1 MCNPTAYAVFQVA
14 SAVNDYNNA
23 SNAAKA
29 TNANSEANA
38 ARIRNE
44 AIYSDNA
51 LIRKKERE
59 TEKTSLQKF
68 QTNIKA
74 KKLLSEAK
82 VGIGEKNIGGNI
94 TDTLLGDIERQRG
107 FAFSTIDSNYE
118 NYVRSIDE
126 NREAANRGYV
136 NQVLALPRAVR
147 PSFLPYALKAAGN
160 VALTYAS
167 VKAPA
172 TPVGQTTGYTKEGIN
187 LDSLYS
193 DLS

>member
-1 MCNPTAYAVFQVA
+1 MCNPAAYAVFQVA

-172 TPVGQTTGYTKEGIN
+172 TPAGQTTGYTKEGIN

-193 DLS
+193 GLS

>member
-1 MCNPTAYAVFQVA
+1 MCTPEAYAVFQVA
-14 SAVNDYNNA
+14 SAVNDY
-23 SNAAKA
+23 SNAKNTAKSV
-29 TNANSEANA
+29 NANSEANA

-74 KKLLSEAK
+74 KKLLAEAK

-172 TPVGQTTGYTKEGIN
+172 TPVGQTTGYTKDGIN

-193 DLS
+193 GLS

>member
-1 MCNPTAYAVFQVA
+1 MCDPTAYAVLQVA

-107 FAFSTIDSNYE
+107 FAFTTIDSNYE

-172 TPVGQTTGYTKEGIN
+172 TPVGQTTGYTKDGIN
-187 LDSLYS
+187 LDSLNS
-193 DLS
+193 GLS

>member
-1 MCNPTAYAVFQVA
+1 MCDPTAYAVLQAF
-14 SAVNDYNNA
+14 SAVNDYKA
-23 SNAAKA
+23 ASSNAKNINA
-29 TNANSEANA
+29 TSESNAT
-38 ARIRNE
+38 RIRNE

-107 FAFSTIDSNYE
+107 FAFNTIDSNYE

-126 NREAANRGYV
+126 NRETQNRSYG
-136 NQVLALPRAVR
+136 NQILALPRAVR
-147 PSFLPYALKAAGN
+147 PSFLSYAVKAAAN
-160 VALTYAS
+160 VAVAS
-167 VKAPA
+167 YSPAPK
-172 TPVGQTTGYTKEGIN
+172 TPVGQTSGFTPAGIN

-193 DLS
+193 GLS

>member
-1 MCNPTAYAVFQVA
+1 MCDPAAYAVLQAF
-14 SAVNDYNNA
+14 SAVNDFKAASSTAKNINA
-23 SNAAKA
+23 TAESNA
-29 TNANSEANA
+29 T
-38 ARIRNE
+38 RIRNE
-44 AIYSDNA
+44 AVYSDNA

-107 FAFSTIDSNYE
+107 FAFTTIDSNYE

-126 NREAANRGYV
+126 NREAQNRSYS
-136 NQVLALPRAVR
+136 NQILALPRAVR
-147 PSFLPYALKAAGN
+147 PSFLSYALKAGAN
-160 VALTYAS
+160 IAIAS
-167 VKAPA
+167 YSPAPK
-172 TPVGQTTGYTKEGIN
+172 TPVGYTSGYTNQGIN
-187 LDSLYS
+187 LDSLNS
-193 DLS
+193 SLS

>member
-1 MCNPTAYAVFQVA
+1 MCTPEAYAVFQVA
-14 SAVNDYNNA
+14 SAVNDYSNA
-23 SNAAKA
+23 SNTAKA

-44 AIYSDNA
+44 AIYSDNS

-74 KKLLSEAK
+74 KKLLAEAK
-82 VGIGEKNIGGNI
+82 VGIGEKNITGNI

-107 FAFSTIDSNYE
+107 FAFTTIDSNYE

-126 NREAANRGYV
+126 NREAQNRNYS
-136 NQVLALPRAVR
+136 NQILALPRAVR

-160 VALTYAS
+160 IALAS
-167 VKAPA
+167 YNPAPK
-172 TPVGQTTGYTKEGIN
+172 TPVGQTTGFTPDGIN

-193 DLS
+193 GPT

>member
-1 MCNPTAYAVFQVA
+1 MCTPEAYAVFKVA
-14 SAVNDYNNA
+14 SAVNDYSNA
-23 SNAAKA
+23 SAAAKT
-29 TNANSEANA
+29 TNANAQA
-38 ARIRNE
+38 TAQRIRNE

-59 TEKTSLQKF
+59 TEKISQQKF
-68 QTNIKA
+68 VTNIKT

-82 VGIGEKNIGGNI
+82 VGIGEKNITGNI

-107 FAFSTIDSNYE
+107 FAFTTIDSNYE

-126 NREAANRGYV
+126 NREAQNRNYS

-160 VALTYAS
+160 IALAS
-167 VKAPA
+167 YNPAPK
-172 TPVGQTTGYTKEGIN
+172 TPVGQTKGFTPDGIN

-193 DLS
+193 SLS

>member
-1 MCNPTAYAVFQVA
+1 MCDPTAYAVLQVA

-172 TPVGQTTGYTKEGIN
+172 TPVGQTTGYTKDGIN

-193 DLS
+193 GLS